1 MKSPVDN
8 LIDYLGYRME
18 LGERTVDLEPETV
31 AALRSMSAAPAQS
44 AVQAPGPSRAILA
57 APAFAAPRPG
67 AGTVSAPSGNASA
80 PRPDFIFVGERE
92 GTQANQRKYSEMFF
106 KMISSMGYRRDE
118 IALTNICIGRKAD
131 TPPSEAEIAAYL
143 PAFREKLAQSNPK
156 AMVVFGAVAAKALL
170 GIADIS
176 SIHGRRLSFDGVPAI
191 PTYHPATMVDFPE
204 LKRRA
209 FGDLCKAMKTVGH
222 PIPQIFAR
230 FQ

>member
-1 MKSPVDN
+1 MKSPVEN
-8 LIDYLGYRME
+8 LVDYLGYRME

-31 AALRSMSAAPAQS
+31 AALRSMSAAPGRP
-44 AVQAPGPSRAILA
+44 AVKEQDRPPVVSS
-57 APAFAAPRPG
+57 APAAARSGPA
-67 AGTVSAPSGNASA
+67 AGPAPMPSGDPSAPS
-80 PRPDFIFVGERE
+80 PDFIFVGERE
-92 GTQANQRKYSEMFF
+92 GNKANQRKYSEMFF

-118 IALTNICIGRKAD
+118 IVLTNICIGRRAD
-131 TPPSEAEIAAYL
+131 TPPSEAEIAGFL
-143 PAFREKLAQSNPK
+143 PAFRAKLAGCRPK

-170 GIADIS
+170 GNADIS

-191 PTYHPATMVDFPE
+191 PTYHPATMVDFPD